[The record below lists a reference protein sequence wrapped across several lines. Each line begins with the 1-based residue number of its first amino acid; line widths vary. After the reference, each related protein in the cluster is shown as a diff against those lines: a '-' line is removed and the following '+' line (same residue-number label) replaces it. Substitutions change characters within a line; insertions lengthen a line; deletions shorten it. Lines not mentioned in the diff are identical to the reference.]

1 MMRSFAILKRLG
13 RDERGV
19 ISILGAFF
27 IVIALGL
34 CVLVVDVGHL
44 YLAKRRLQ
52 SAVDAAAL
60 AAAGQPENAREILR
74 TSLARNGYR
83 DTDTDVE
90 VGRYTA
96 DPSVAA
102 ANRLDRDGG
111 LEPNAVRVTKT
122 ITTPGFFA
130 GIFGSDAAR
139 ITAAATAARI
149 PSVSFSLGSGLA
161 DLSAGDINQIL
172 GKMLGADL
180 SLSLIDY
187 EGLASANVDAL
198 SMLNQLAVET
208 GLDAGTYGELADA
221 TVTLGQLLAA
231 ARARLE
237 AQRDGQNSAAL
248 QAINLLSLQA
258 PPGISARLGALMDMT
273 LWQDRRIG
281 SIVEKGSGGAAIN
294 LFDTVRAMARLYG
307 AGHLV
312 DLGSAL
318 SIPVVGSSVSAYLSA
333 GEPVASMTTG
343 TVGSRLATS
352 QMRLALSVTVANV
365 DLGIAK
371 ATVRVPVYV
380 QMASASAIVTAI
392 PCHPQTMATIT
403 AAPVAAWARIGDVDT
418 GSLSDYGSDPI
429 PQQPEIVSLTILGI
443 PVEIGATG
451 IASVAAGPPQA
462 LDFRQ
467 DDIAEGAV
475 KATSADADH
484 LLSDLAGDLVL
495 DVRGKTVGAAVQS
508 TLSNIVMPLLRPTLT
523 SVLRSLDPLVYRL
536 LQTAGL
542 RLGTVSVGVH
552 GVSCGHPTI
561 VG

>member
-1 MMRSFAILKRLG
+1 
-13 RDERGV
+13 
-19 ISILGAFF
+19 
-27 IVIALGL
+27 
-34 CVLVVDVGHL
+34 
-44 YLAKRRLQ
+44 
-52 SAVDAAAL
+52 
-60 AAAGQPENAREILR
+60 
-74 TSLARNGYR
+74 
-83 DTDTDVE
+83 
-90 VGRYTA
+90 
-96 DPSVAA
+96 VAA

-161 DLSAGDINQIL
+161 DLSAGDINRIL

-198 SMLNQLAVET
+198 GMLNQLAVET

-237 AQRDGQNSAAL
+237 AQPGGQNSAAL

-333 GEPVASMTTG
+333 GEPVAGMTTG

-380 QMASASAIVTAI
+380 QMASASAVVTAI
-392 PCHPQTMATIT
+392 PCQPERMATIT
-403 AAPVAAWARIGDVDT
+403 AAPVATWARIGDVDT

-429 PQQPEIVSLTILGI
+429 PQQADIVSLTILGI
-443 PVEIGATG
+443 PVEIGAVG
-451 IASVAAGPPQA
+451 VASVAAGPPQA
-462 LDFRQ
+462 LNFRQ
-467 DDIAEGAV
+467 ADIAEGVV
-475 KATSADADH
+475 KSASADADH
-484 LLSDLAGDLVL
+484 LLSELAGDIVL
-495 DVRGKTVGAAVQS
+495 DVRGNGVSGVVQNI
-508 TLSNIVMPLLRPTLT
+508 LSGIVMPLLRPTLI
-523 SVLRSLDPLVYRL
+523 SVLSSLDPLVYRL

-542 RLGTVSVGVH
+542 RLGTAGVGVH
-552 GVSCGHPTI
+552 KVNCGHPTI